1 MIGVRGQFG
10 VRNGAGG
17 GVAIRSWDALTAG
30 TPGDRIPVSV
40 DGELCIA
47 EMGATLWQLAA
58 PSATAQGYAAANPRP
73 SIPDPTP
80 PDLGIHSAPWILG
93 EAMNGMYWDDE
104 PLEGPIGPGGRT
116 YSTQLDRYAE
126 YEAAAGV
133 QIYGISALLGN
144 GSASPISGAHIAF
157 GRYSAWNGNWTPT
170 DGAGAEANVL
180 SGDPLNGWA
189 LATIGGDQDLPV
201 RAADGDSIGMAWTDW
216 MLFSAPI
223 TWQQGIYVR
232 AFVPA
237 RAVAPYL
244 LTFGSIGAGE
254 SEPHANFG
262 VLPARNR
269 IRNLMRGGN
278 SSDIQYSVYWDGD
291 AASDPSSFSNSGVG
305 DHYSPRSGYVP
316 SQGFYPPGPV
326 HSPILSLRLLTE
338 VLA

>member
-1 MIGVRGQFG
+1 MIRGNFGIRPGV
-10 VRNGAGG
+10 GG
-17 GVAIRSWDALTAG
+17 GGASLSNYLDMTAG
-30 TPGDRIPVSV
+30 TMGERRAVLV
-40 DGELCIA
+40 DGEPVVVQ
-47 EMGATLWQLAA
+47 MGASLWQIVT
-58 PSATAQGYAAANPRP
+58 PSAPAQAIVAANPRP
-73 SIPDPTP
+73 SIPDPPP
-80 PDLGIHSAPWILG
+80 PDHVLHASPWILG

-157 GRYSAWNGNWTPT
+157 GRYSVWNGNWTPT
-170 DGAGAEANVL
+170 TASGEETNLL

-189 LATIGGDQDLPV
+189 LATIGGDSDLPV
-201 RAADGDSIGMAWTDW
+201 PPADAEALGMAWTDW

-244 LTFGSIGAGE
+244 LTFGAVGAGV
-254 SEPHANFG
+254 SEPYANFG

-291 AASDPSSFSNSGVG
+291 AAISPASFSNSSVG
-305 DHYSPRSGYVP
+305 EHYSPKSGYVP

-338 VLA
+338 IMA